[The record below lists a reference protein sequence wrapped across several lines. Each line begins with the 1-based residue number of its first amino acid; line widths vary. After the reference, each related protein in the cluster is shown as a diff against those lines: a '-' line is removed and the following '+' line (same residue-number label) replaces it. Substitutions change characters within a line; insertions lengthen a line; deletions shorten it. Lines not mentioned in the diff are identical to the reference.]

1 MNLRTR
7 VRKQY
12 DSAGI
17 VTSEEYD
24 FKGNLLRG
32 TRQLAADYKDT
43 PDWSGSVTLEEEVF
57 TSSTTYDALNRP
69 SSLISPDNS
78 EIHPIYNEANLR
90 ERGEVR
96 LRGAPAWTKVH
107 EHNGARVEERLYMG
121 DFELYRRGIS
131 PLRHDGVSRD
141 RGQHRSQPQTISLHW
156 EGKGMKR
163 RGCIT
168 TGHGITHHGWG
179 GGVVRIRW
187 VSELV

>member
-1 MNLRTR
+1 LNLRTR

-78 EIHPIYNEANLR
+78 EIHPIYNEANLP
-90 ERGEVR
+90 ERVEVR

-107 EHNGARVEERLYMG
+107 EHNSATVEERLYVG
-121 DFELYRRGIS
+121 DFELYRKRVAGA
-131 PLRHDGVSRD
+131 LTLERETLHLLDG
-141 RGQHRSQPQTISLHW
+141 QKPHQAP
-156 EGKGMKR
+156 
-163 RGCIT
+163 
-168 TGHGITHHGWG
+168 
-179 GGVVRIRW
+179 
-187 VSELV
+187 